1 MYLEIVLYIFGGIAL
16 LTLGAEGLVRG
27 SASLAERIGFSRLI
41 IGLTIVAFGT
51 SSPELVVSVSAAMD
65 GNSAIS
71 LGNVIG
77 SNIANIAL
85 IAGLSAIVHPI
96 GIDRDIVRYQI
107 PFLIFVSVLIC
118 ICFIDGILQ
127 RYEGLILFTILVIFL
142 SMAIYRSREN
152 SRGTVADEKASQ
164 DNSTP
169 GFLDR
174 IPTLLV
180 LIILGFLFLV
190 AGANFF
196 VKGAILITEH
206 FGVSEGVVGLTIVA
220 LGTSLPELATSLV
233 AAFKG
238 ESDIAIGN
246 VVGSN
251 IFNILAILGI
261 TSMLR
266 PVPQIG
272 ITVVDF
278 LVMLGTAIILLPL
291 SKSGFVLDRKEGF
304 VMLLIYIVYVVV
316 IYI

>member
-1 MYLEIVLYIFGGIAL
+1 MILEIVLYICGGLAL

-27 SASLAERIGFSRLI
+27 SASLAERIGLSRLI

-51 SSPELVVSVSAAMD
+51 SSPEMVVSVSAALD

-85 IAGLSAIVHPI
+85 IAGLSAMVHPI
-96 GIDRDIVRYQI
+96 GIDRNIVRYQI

-118 ICFIDGILQ
+118 INFIDGILQ
-127 RYEGLILFTILVIFL
+127 RYEGLILIAILVVFL
-142 SMAIYRSREN
+142 FVAIRRSREN
-152 SRGTVADEKASQ
+152 SREPVADAKTSQ
-164 DNSTP
+164 DNSKP
-169 GFLDR
+169 GLLNR
-174 IPTLLV
+174 IPILLILITLGL
-180 LIILGFLFLV
+180 FFLV
-190 AGANFF
+190 AGADFF
-196 VKGAILITEH
+196 VKGAILFTER

-233 AAFKG
+233 AAYKG

-272 ITVVDF
+272 ITFVDF

-304 VMLLIYIVYVVV
+304 VMVLIYVVYVVV